1 LSLTSSRQDSVLSE
15 SNRVWLRA
23 LVVAAGG
30 LLLAGLFSQTTLYP
44 RLSWWLGDALQR
56 RLAVA
61 LPMDRVVVVDVDE
74 ASMLRL
80 APRHGAWP
88 YARDVYA
95 RAQRFL
101 ASSGARA
108 VAYDILFAEGRD
120 GDDAFAA
127 ALDARAVLAAAALP
141 YPYARPADYHAQLGR
156 IALVDAQA
164 APRVASL
171 ARAWPDLTLPL
182 ARLTQASQARVGV
195 ISTLTD
201 EDGVVRRLAPLHLA
215 HGKVL
220 PGFTVAALL
229 AAAPGHGLSVDGG
242 RLSVGEHAWP
252 LASDGSIAPRLP
264 ANIGDLTVLP
274 FHQLL
279 DAAEGAAGGA
289 HIGDI
294 VRDRIVF
301 IGSSSAVLGDFA
313 LTPVGRLPGLYVN
326 ALLAESLLAGLVLS
340 PPRLWLDLALAL
352 LALALP
358 AGLAARGTAIR
369 PRDFGIG
376 FAAGVVLLAGAD
388 VGAAAASQQSHWL
401 FAAAAGL
408 AAFALALLMWL
419 FALYQ
424 EKQRLHYEKTAALEA
439 NRLKTEFLNHMTHE
453 LRTPITAI
461 MGFNKFNLYGDD
473 IGREQRLRHSAI
485 IARNCEHL
493 LALVNNNLDLARMEA
508 GQLKVE
514 RAAHEVRALL
524 DDVVATLRM
533 LAHDKG
539 LALELAV
546 AAGMPQALSLDAF
559 RVRQVLIN
567 LLGNA
572 IKFTAQGKVTL
583 AAKWETDEL
592 SCEVRDSG
600 PGIPANS
607 LERIFQPF
615 QRASGVTAAG
625 TGLGL
630 SITRKLAELMG
641 GSIRAR
647 SEPGKGSVFEL
658 RIPAPE
664 ATLPVSAPTRA
675 AAGAPA
681 PTPAKLSGRILLA
694 DDNADLRELVQVQL
708 ADLGF
713 SCTAVGDGIE
723 AIDAALAE
731 PYNAVLL
738 DMDMPFMDGYETVRV
753 LRERGYTGSVVGFTA
768 HQAGS
773 PLERALIEG
782 CDDVVSKPVSLE
794 RLREVLAPY
803 AEGAAKPRASGADAI
818 PVLVDGR
825 LRTLVARFLLN
836 CGRDL
841 ARLRAALE
849 GGDLAV
855 TRSIGHSLGGV
866 GGSYGFEEITRIG
879 RAIEERSIR
888 GDAASVGSLAAQLE
902 DFLARVQPEYR

>member
-1 LSLTSSRQDSVLSE
+1 LSLTLSRRDSVLSE
-15 SNRVWLRA
+15 SNRAWLRA
-23 LVVAAGG
+23 LIVAAGG
-30 LLLAGLFSQTTLYP
+30 LLLAALFSQTTLYP
-44 RLSWWLGDALQR
+44 RLTWWLDDALQR
-56 RLAVA
+56 RLALA

-74 ASMLRL
+74 ASMQRL
-80 APRHGAWP
+80 APRLGAWP
-88 YARDVYA
+88 YTRDVYA
-95 RAQRFL
+95 RAHRFL
-101 ASSGARA
+101 AASGARA
-108 VAYDILFAEGRD
+108 VAYDILFAEARE

-141 YPYARPADYHAQLGR
+141 YPHARPAEYHAQLGR
-156 IALVDAQA
+156 IALVDAEA
-164 APRVASL
+164 APHIAGL

-182 ARLTQASQARVGV
+182 ARIAPASQARVGV
-195 ISTLTD
+195 ISTVAD
-201 EDGVVRRLAPLHLA
+201 EDGLVRRLAPLHLA
-215 HGKVL
+215 YGKVL
-220 PGFTVAALL
+220 PGFAIAALL
-229 AAAPGHGLSVDGG
+229 AAEPGQGLSVAGM
-242 RLSVGEHAWP
+242 RLSVGERAWP

-264 ANIGDLTVLP
+264 ANIGDLTVVP

-279 DAAEGAAGGA
+279 DAAEGAAGSA
-289 HIGDI
+289 HVSDLL
-294 VRDRIVF
+294 RDRIVF

-313 LTPVGRLPGLYVN
+313 LTPAGRLPGLYVN
-326 ALLAESLLAGLVLS
+326 ALLAESLQAGQVLT

-358 AGLAARGTAIR
+358 VGLAARGAAVR
-369 PRDFGIG
+369 PRDLLVGL
-376 FAAGVVLLAGAD
+376 AAGVVLLAGAGI
-388 VGAAAASQQSHWL
+388 GAAAASQQSHWL

-408 AAFALALLMWL
+408 AAFALALVAWL
-419 FALYQ
+419 LELYQ
-424 EKQRLHYEKTAALEA
+424 EKQRLYYEKAAALEA

-514 RAAHEVRALL
+514 RAAHEARALL

-533 LAHDKG
+533 LAHEKG
-539 LALELAV
+539 LTLELEV
-546 AAGMPQALSLDAF
+546 AEGMPQAVSLDAF
-559 RVRQVLIN
+559 RVRQVLLN

-572 IKFTAQGKVTL
+572 VKFTAQGKVVL
-583 AAKWETDEL
+583 AARWEAGEL
-592 SCEVRDSG
+592 CCDVRDTG
-600 PGIPANS
+600 PGIPADS

-615 QRASGVTAAG
+615 QRAAGVTAAG

-641 GSIRAR
+641 GSIRVR

-664 ATLPVSAPTRA
+664 ATLPGSAPARVAPDA
-675 AAGAPA
+675 AAPKPA
-681 PTPAKLSGRILLA
+681 PLTGRVLLA
-694 DDNADLRELVQVQL
+694 DDNADLRDLVQMQL
-708 ADLGF
+708 GELGLA
-713 SCTAVGDGIE
+713 SKAVGDGIE

-731 PYNAVLL
+731 PYNVVLL

-753 LRERGYTGSVVGFTA
+753 LRERGYTGPVVGFTA

-841 ARLRAALE
+841 ARLRTALD

-866 GGSYGFEEITRIG
+866 GGSYGFEEITRLG
-879 RAIEERSIR
+879 REIEERSIR

-902 DFLARVQPEYR
+902 DYLARVQPEYR